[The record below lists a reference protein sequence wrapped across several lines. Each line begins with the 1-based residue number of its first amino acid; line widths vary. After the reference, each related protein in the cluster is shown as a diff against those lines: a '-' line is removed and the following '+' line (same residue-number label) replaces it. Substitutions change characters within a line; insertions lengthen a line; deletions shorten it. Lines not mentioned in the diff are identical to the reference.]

1 MAARAPASASA
12 PSATASCAAW
22 PSSAED
28 PRQHE
33 ATRRPADDA
42 SADSG
47 WDRLMRLHAV
57 PDSDAPVTEGAGAS
71 PLPLLSGALK
81 DRALHLVGALTET
94 LQPVAGQRDA
104 SLSFGSAGL
113 AVCDAQLA
121 RTRGDRRAADT
132 ALGRLE
138 EAIDVLATEPLT
150 SSLYS
155 GFTGIAWAV
164 ETTDRLLGT
173 EDEDRNGAIDEALA
187 SLLPRYPQDAPYDLI
202 NGLTGLGVYALARW
216 PRPGA
221 ASCLLGVTSQLARR
235 AREDGDGIY
244 WWTPSSWR
252 GPRGEQ
258 YRPAGVDLGVAHGI
272 AGVIPFL
279 ARVHRL
285 GLAQPV
291 VRRLLDGSVAWLL
304 AHLVE
309 GESGPTVPYF
319 VADGIEPGPARS
331 AWCYGDPGVALA
343 LLLAAHDVGEP
354 DWATVATGLALR
366 AAARPAGQTG
376 VTAAGLCHGS
386 AGLAHLF
393 NRLYQLTAEQALADA
408 ARFWIERT
416 LELCSAPV
424 PGESASGMDAHGT
437 AAPGAAA
444 PARVPL
450 APAARTAC
458 NGPGLLEGSAGVALA
473 LAAAGTAVEPA
484 WDQMLLVSSPP
495 DPGAQER

>member
-1 MAARAPASASA
+1 MRMHAEPAR
-12 PSATASCAAW
+12 
-22 PSSAED
+22 
-28 PRQHE
+28 
-33 ATRRPADDA
+33 
-42 SADSG
+42 
-47 WDRLMRLHAV
+47 
-57 PDSDAPVTEGAGAS
+57 DAPVGQQVAGVSRHSQLRSAQPRRPLLAGTLRDDALDLAGA
-71 PLPLLSGALK
+71 LA
-81 DRALHLVGALTET
+81 RALPAAAATGHRNPSL
-94 LQPVAGQRDA
+94 A
-104 SLSFGSAGL
+104 SGSAGL
-113 AVCDAQLA
+113 AVCAGHLA
-121 RTRGDRRAADT
+121 RTRSDQAAET
-132 ALGRLE
+132 ALTHLE
-138 EAIDVLATEPLT
+138 DAVDVLATEPLT
-150 SSLYS
+150 ASLYS

-164 ETTDRLLGT
+164 EQVERLLGT
-173 EDEDRNGAIDEALA
+173 EGEDRNGAIDEALA

-221 ASCLLGVTSQLARR
+221 ASCLLGVIGQLAQR

-252 GPRGEQ
+252 GLRGEQ

-279 ARVHRL
+279 ARAHRL

-309 GESGPTVPYF
+309 GASGPTVPYF

-331 AWCYGDPGVALA
+331 AWCYGDPGVAVA

-366 AAARPAGQTG
+366 AAARPAGETG
-376 VTAAGLCHGS
+376 VTDAGLCHGS
-386 AGLAHLF
+386 AGLAHVF

-416 LELCSAPV
+416 LELCSVPSGTAPASGAPALGGTSA
-424 PGESASGMDAHGT
+424 PGESAPGAEVPRT

-444 PARVPL
+444 PGRVPL
-450 APAARTAC
+450 AAAAHPAC

-473 LAAAGTAVEPA
+473 LEAAGTAAEPA
-484 WDQMLLVSSPP
+484 WDQMLLVSSLQN
-495 DPGAQER
+495 PGAQER

>member
-1 MAARAPASASA
+1 MRMHAEPAR
-12 PSATASCAAW
+12 
-22 PSSAED
+22 
-28 PRQHE
+28 
-33 ATRRPADDA
+33 
-42 SADSG
+42 
-47 WDRLMRLHAV
+47 
-57 PDSDAPVTEGAGAS
+57 DAPVGQQVAGAS
-71 PLPLLSGALK
+71 RHSQLRSARPCRPLLAGTLKDDALDLAGALG
-81 DRALHLVGALTET
+81 RALPAAAATDHRNPSL
-94 LQPVAGQRDA
+94 A
-104 SLSFGSAGL
+104 SGSAGL
-113 AVCDAQLA
+113 AVCVGHLA
-121 RTRGDRRAADT
+121 RTRSDQPAET
-132 ALGRLE
+132 ALTHLE
-138 EAIDVLATEPLT
+138 DAVDVLATEPLT
-150 SSLYS
+150 ASLYS

-164 ETTDRLLGT
+164 EQVDRLLGT

-272 AGVIPFL
+272 AGVIPLL
-279 ARVHRL
+279 AQVHRL

-309 GESGPTVPYF
+309 GASGPTVPYF

-366 AAARPAGQTG
+366 AAARPAEQAG
-376 VTAAGLCHGS
+376 VTDAGLCHGS

-424 PGESASGMDAHGT
+424 PDESASGMDAHGT

-450 APAARTAC
+450 APAARPAC
-458 NGPGLLEGSAGVALA
+458 SGPGLLEGSAGVALA
-473 LAAAGTAVEPA
+473 LEAAGTAAEPV

-495 DPGAQER
+495 DPEARER